1 MKIEIQSIVL
11 KTKEQIKKD
20 KSLKRLTKDYKK
32 RKRLRRHQIKK
43 FCSSV
48 RKLSLKKIKIIEKKY
63 IDSFVP
69 F

>member
-1 MKIEIQSIVL
+1 MKIEFQCIVL
-11 KTKEQIKKD
+11 KTKEQIKND

-32 RKRLRRHQIKK
+32 RKRLLRHRIKK
-43 FCSSV
+43 ICSSV
-48 RKLSLKKIKIIEKKY
+48 RKLSLKQIRKIEKKY